1 MAVNS
6 MTGYGKGIAERDGLK
21 VVVELKS
28 VNHRFLDLMI
38 KTPKLFNF
46 AEDTIRKCMK
56 ENFARGHFDIFVN
69 YEDTRQDRT
78 SVSFD
83 YSLVNAYVEAS
94 KKISSEYF
102 VQDTLSTAQIIA
114 LPDVAKVVCEDEDQD
129 FLNNIVLDAL
139 KQAIENI
146 AKMRADEGVLMQ
158 NDVMNK
164 MATIKDIVNVIE
176 QKAPAMVE
184 EHFAKVKERVQEML
198 KDVAID
204 EAKLLNEIAFY
215 TDKVC
220 VDEEIQRLKSHLDHF
235 AEIISKGGACGKQ
248 LDFIV
253 QEMNREANTCGS
265 KCNNIDVSN
274 QVIALKNEI
283 EKVREQIQNIE

>member
-6 MTGYGKGIAERDGLK
+6 MTGFGKGVYEQDGLK
-21 VVVELKS
+21 VTVELKS

-38 KTPKLFNF
+38 KAPKIFSF
-46 AEDTIRKCMK
+46 AEDAIRKALK
-56 ENFARGHFDIFVN
+56 DSFQRGHFDIFVT
-69 YEDTRQDRT
+69 YEDLRENRT
-78 SVSFD
+78 TVVFD

-102 VQDTLSTAQIIA
+102 VQDSLKSADLLA
-114 LPDVAKVVCEDEDQD
+114 MPDIAKVSYVDDDEE
-129 FLNNIVLDAL
+129 FLVNVLNNAL
-139 KQAIENI
+139 KQAID
-146 AKMRADEGVLMQ
+146 KMSVMRLTEGALMQ
-158 NDVMNK
+158 KDVLSK
-164 MATIKDIVNVIE
+164 MDTIKSLVAKIE
-176 QKAPAMVE
+176 ALAPSMVE

-204 EAKLLNEIAFY
+204 EAKLLNEVAFY
-215 TDKVC
+215 SDKVC

-235 AEIISKGGACGKQ
+235 NEIITKGGACGKQ

-265 KCNNIDVSN
+265 KCNNIEISN
-274 QVIALKNEI
+274 LVIALKNEI

>member
-46 AEDTIRKCMK
+46 SEDTIRKCMK
-56 ENFARGHFDIFVN
+56 ESFARGHFDIFVN

-146 AKMRADEGVLMQ
+146 AKMRASEGVLMQ

-164 MATIKDIVNVIE
+164 MATIKDIVKVIE
-176 QKAPAMVE
+176 EKAPGMVE

-198 KDVAID
+198 KDVSID

-235 AEIISKGGACGKQ
+235 AEIVSKGGACGKQ

-265 KCNNIDVSN
+265 KCNNIEVSN

>member
-21 VVVELKS
+21 VTVEIKS
-28 VNHRFLDLMI
+28 VNHRFLDLTI
-38 KTPKLFNF
+38 KTPKAFSF
-46 AEDTIRKCMK
+46 AEDTIRKAMK
-56 ENFARGHFDIFVN
+56 DNFARGHFDIFVN
-69 YEDTRQDRT
+69 YEDSREDRT
-78 SVSFD
+78 HVVFD
-83 YSLVNAYVEAS
+83 YSIVNAYVEAS
-94 KKISSEYF
+94 KKIASECF
-102 VQDTLSTAQIIA
+102 VQDNLNSAELLS
-114 LPDVAKVVCEDEDQD
+114 LPDVAKTTCEEDDEEL
-129 FLNNIVLDAL
+129 LNAIIKEATQNAIDKISVMRKSEGAL
-139 KQAIENI
+139 ME
-146 AKMRADEGVLMQ
+146 

-164 MATIKDIVNVIE
+164 MATIKDIVKVIE
-176 QKAPAMVE
+176 EKAPIMVE
-184 EHFAKVKERVQEML
+184 EHFAKVKERVSEML

-204 EAKLLNEIAFY
+204 EAKLLNEVAFY

-235 AEIISKGGACGKQ
+235 NEIIKKGGACGKQ

>member
-46 AEDTIRKCMK
+46 SEDAIRKCMK
-56 ENFARGHFDIFVN
+56 ESFARGHFDIFVN

-83 YSLVNAYVEAS
+83 YSLVNAYVEAA

-129 FLNNIVLDAL
+129 FLNNIVLEAL

-146 AKMRADEGVLMQ
+146 SKMRASEGVLMQ

-164 MATIKDIVNVIE
+164 MATIKDIVKVIE
-176 QKAPAMVE
+176 EKAPGMVE

-265 KCNNIDVSN
+265 KCNNIEVSN

>member
-46 AEDTIRKCMK
+46 SEDTIRKCMK
-56 ENFARGHFDIFVN
+56 ESFARGHFDIFVN

-83 YSLVNAYVEAS
+83 YSLVNAYVEAA

-129 FLNNIVLDAL
+129 FLNNIVLEAL

-146 AKMRADEGVLMQ
+146 SKMRASEGVLMQ

-164 MATIKDIVNVIE
+164 MATIKDIVKVIE
-176 QKAPAMVE
+176 EKAPGMVE

-265 KCNNIDVSN
+265 KCNNIEVSN

>member
-56 ENFARGHFDIFVN
+56 ESFARGHFDIFVN

-139 KQAIENI
+139 KQAIDNI
-146 AKMRADEGVLMQ
+146 AKMRASEGVLMQ

-164 MATIKDIVNVIE
+164 MATIKDIVKVIE
-176 QKAPAMVE
+176 EKAPGMVE

-235 AEIISKGGACGKQ
+235 AEIITKGGACGKQ

-265 KCNNIDVSN
+265 KCNNIEVSN